1 MKHRRKAQGGVCLRS
16 HARDAS
22 EIMHVAGQWRTGGHA
37 HCVLL
42 STPGRSRL
50 ASAAEVSYVGVLC

>member
-1 MKHRRKAQGGVCLRS
+1 MKRRRKAQGGVRLQS

-22 EIMHVAGQWRTGGHA
+22 AIMPVAGQWRTGGHA

-42 STPGRSRL
+42 STPGRFGL
-50 ASAAEVSYVGVLC
+50 ASAAEVFCAGVLC